1 TPCAS
6 TGSTCSMVLIRVRP
20 FLFARTMMSFHK
32 ILRITEHPCR
42 ADDEFSQIT
51 RRAEHPRRADKS
63 AMCAIN
69 RHLLVDEVVYLHA
82 SSSMQRAKED
92 ISPVPVRSG
101 DRSCA
106 LPPPLSSGRAGAA
119 ECP

>member
-1 TPCAS
+1 
-6 TGSTCSMVLIRVRP
+6 MVLIRVRP

-32 ILRITEHPCR
+32 ILRIAEYLPRPIMSFHKIIR
-42 ADDEFSQIT
+42 I
-51 RRAEHPRRADKS
+51 AEHPRRADQS

-69 RHLLVDEVVYLHA
+69 RDLLDDVVYLPA
-82 SSSMQRAKED
+82 SFSMSSAQVD

-106 LPPPLSSGRAGAA
+106 LPLPLSSGCAGAA
-119 ECP
+119 EYL